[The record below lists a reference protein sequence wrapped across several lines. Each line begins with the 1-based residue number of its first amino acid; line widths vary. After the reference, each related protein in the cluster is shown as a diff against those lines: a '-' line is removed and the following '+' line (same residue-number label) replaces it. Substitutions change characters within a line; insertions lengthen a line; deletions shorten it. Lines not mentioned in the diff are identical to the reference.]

1 MFSVHYSYFGGCSR
15 VGRVRRDPMMP
26 KISHG
31 EVGKPEKI
39 FPQLLSGDSVLL
51 TQQLGH
57 GQLATG
63 EEKRARLAGRG
74 WKTRVLGSSLAGISI
89 SGHTD
94 TCFVFPCFSIRYHAS
109 RETSADQRLGKAG
122 AVCGAVWL
130 PIPDGLMK
138 WLDISSPGISL
149 MEWNSRSIY
158 NP

>member
-1 MFSVHYSYFGGCSR
+1 MLSLHYSYFGGCSR
-15 VGRVRRDPMMP
+15 VGRVR
-26 KISHG
+26 G

-63 EEKRARLAGRG
+63 EEKRARLAGWG

-89 SGHTD
+89 WGHTS
-94 TCFVFPCFSIRYHAS
+94 FMFPCFSIRYHTS

-122 AVCGAVWL
+122 AGAVAL
-130 PIPDGLMK
+130 FDSQFLM
-138 WLDISSPGISL
+138 D
-149 MEWNSRSIY
+149 
-158 NP
+158 